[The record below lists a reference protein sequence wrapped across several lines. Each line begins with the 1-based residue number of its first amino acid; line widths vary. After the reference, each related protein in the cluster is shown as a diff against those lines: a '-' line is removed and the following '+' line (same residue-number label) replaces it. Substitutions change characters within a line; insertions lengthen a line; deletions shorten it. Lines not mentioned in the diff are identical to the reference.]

1 MTSLRKVERL
11 TLGDEATFYGCC
23 GVFDLCGDNDLI
35 SLSLAGVSPLLD
47 YIGWRPTDVCV
58 LERNFIDRYLPSEGI
73 ASSRAGW
80 VGDACADPNSV
91 DWATVAFRIEDFGRL
106 RRSAPVQD
114 VTRNS
119 MRLCEAQP
127 RYRLDGSLITDDRE
141 YNAVMVAE
149 VMAQD
154 LNLMLI
160 NGDAS
165 TAGQFDGLE
174 QLVATG
180 YTDFKGVRATTMDS
194 TIVDWNGNSLAGG
207 AGATWTDERGTRA
220 IDATSSFTDMLRS
233 YVRILKKRIKN
244 SGLGVANLQ
253 YGDLVMV
260 ATSEMVEAILDHF
273 TGWSVVVGGQ
283 YNEANIDVLEARQF
297 RETLAGELFRA
308 PNGNMIQ
315 SEGTITIHGMRIPLI
330 SHDWGLQDGSTSDVY
345 LLVGGVGA
353 RQTLYGE
360 YNDMRRVEQDYPDRS
375 GFASSDGGKM
385 LHIMQDNDWTCT
397 LEGSE
402 FQGRLVAYAPWTLMK
417 VSNVAADTVGGSIT
431 SDPLGSSFY
440 GGTSWDVAACE

>member
-1 MTSLRKVERL
+1 MSNLRKVERL

-47 YIGWRPTDVCV
+47 YIGWKPTDICV
-58 LERNFIDRYLPSEGI
+58 LERNFIDRYLPGEGDP
-73 ASSRAGW
+73 RQGW

-114 VTRNS
+114 ATRNS

-127 RYRLDGSLITDDRE
+127 RYRLDGMRINDDRE

-149 VMAQD
+149 VMVQD
-154 LNLMLI
+154 LNLMVI
-160 NGDAS
+160 NGNSS

-174 QLVATG
+174 QLVKTG

-194 TIVDWNGNSLAGG
+194 TIVDWNGNGLDGG
-207 AGATWTDERGTRA
+207 AGATWTDERGSRN
-220 IDATSSFTDMLRS
+220 IDATYSFTDMLRS

-253 YGDLVMV
+253 YGDVVLV

-283 YNEANIDVLEARQF
+283 YNEANIDVLAARQF

-308 PNGNMIQ
+308 PNGNTIQ
-315 SEGTITIHGMRIPLI
+315 SEGTITIHGLRIPLI
-330 SHDWGLQDGSTSDVY
+330 SHDWGLQSGSTSDIY
-345 LLVGGVGA
+345 MLVGGVGS

-360 YNDMRRVEQDYPDRS
+360 YNNMNRVVADYPDAD
-375 GFASSDGGKM
+375 FAASDGGKM
-385 LHIMQDNDWTCT
+385 LHILNDTDWTCV

-402 FQGRLVAYAPWTLMK
+402 FQGRVVAYAPWTLVK
-417 VSNVAADTVGGSIT
+417 ISNVSAETVGGT
-431 SDPLGSSFY
+431 LDNDPLSSSFFPGGSSY
-440 GGTSWDVAACE
+440 SVAECN